1 MRVEQ
6 LYTDCLAEAA
16 YYIES
21 NGEAVIIDPLRESS
35 PYLELANKSGAKI
48 KYIFETHFH
57 ADFVSGHI
65 DLAHKTG
72 ADIVF
77 GPTAKADFKIIEA
90 KDNQV
95 FKVGEVTITV
105 LHTPGHTME
114 SMTLLLKD
122 ENNKDY
128 AIFSG
133 DTLFLGDVGRPDL
146 AVKSDL
152 TQADLAT
159 HLFHSLR
166 NKIMPLADDVIVY
179 PGHGAGSAC
188 GKNLSTDTVDT
199 LGNQKKTNYALRA
212 DMTVEEFV
220 AEVTAGLKT
229 PPQYF
234 PNNVKLN
241 KKGYESVD
249 VVLERG
255 TQALSVAK
263 VKAHIESGDVLIL
276 DTRSREDFSEAHI
289 PNAWFIGLSGS
300 FAPWVGALV
309 KNINQKIIIVAD
321 SGKEKEVATRL
332 SRVGYDGTIGFLNG
346 GVEAWINSGEPT
358 ENLKN
363 IHASSL
369 KDSISTVEILDV
381 RKDTEYFS
389 KRVNTNSIL
398 NLPLENIH
406 ESLDMIDANKTY
418 HTHCLG
424 GYRSVIAISIL
435 KSKGFHNFINI
446 LGGINALEEENID
459 LTDYVCPSNMTE

>member
-1 MRVEQ
+1 MIVEQ
-6 LYTDCLAEAA
+6 LYTNCLAEAA

-21 NGEAVIIDPLRESS
+21 NGEAAIIDPLRESS

-65 DLAHKTG
+65 DLAKKTG
-72 ADIVF
+72 ADIIF
-77 GPTAKADFKIIEA
+77 GPTAKADFKITVAE
-90 KDNQV
+90 DNQV
-95 FKVGEVTITV
+95 FKIGNVTITV

-122 ENNKDY
+122 ENGKDH

-152 TQADLAT
+152 TQSDLAT

-234 PNNVKLN
+234 PNNVRLN
-241 KKGYESVD
+241 KQGYESVD

-255 TQALSVAK
+255 TNPLSVDQ
-263 VKAHIESGDVLIL
+263 VKMFTNDSDILIL
-276 DTRSREDFSEAHI
+276 DTRSREDFCQAHI
-289 PNAWFIGLSGS
+289 PNSWFIGLDGG
-300 FAPWVGALV
+300 FAPWVGALI
-309 KNINQKIIIVAD
+309 KDINQKIVIIAD

-332 SRVGYDGTIGFLNG
+332 SRVGYDNTLGFLNG
-346 GVEAWINSGEPT
+346 GLNAWKEAGLPT
-358 ENLKN
+358 ENIESIEASALKGSIEN
-363 IHASSL
+363 IE
-369 KDSISTVEILDV
+369 VLDV

-389 KRVNTNSIL
+389 KRVNSDLTL
-398 NLPLENIH
+398 NVPLEGIEANI
-406 ESLDMIDANKTY
+406 EKVNPNKTY
-418 HTHCLG
+418 YTHCLG

-435 KSKGFHNFINI
+435 KSKGLHNFVNI
-446 LGGINALEEENID
+446 PGGINALEEAEIN
-459 LTDYVCPSNMTE
+459 LTDFVCPSEMTE

>member
-1 MRVEQ
+1 MKVEQ
-6 LYTDCLAEAA
+6 LYTNCLAEAA

-65 DLAHKTG
+65 DLARKTG

-95 FKVGEVTITV
+95 FKIGEVTITV

-166 NKIMPLADDVIVY
+166 DKIMPLADDVIVY

-220 AEVTAGLKT
+220 TEVTAGLKT

-263 VKAHIESGDVLIL
+263 VKAHIQDDDVLII
-276 DTRSREDFSEAHI
+276 DTRSREDFSQAHI
-289 PNAWFIGLSGS
+289 PNSWFIGLSGS

-321 SGKEKEVATRL
+321 LGKEKEVATRL
-332 SRVGYDGTIGFLNG
+332 SRVGYDHTIGFLNG
-346 GVEAWINSGEPT
+346 GIEAWIKSGEPT
-358 ENLKN
+358 GNLKN
-363 IHASSL
+363 INALSL
-369 KDSISTVEILDV
+369 KESISTVEILDV

-389 KRVNTNSIL
+389 KRVKSESIL

-406 ESLDMIDANKTY
+406 DNFEQLDANKTY
-418 HTHCLG
+418 YTHCLG

-435 KSKGFHNFINI
+435 KSKGFHNFVNI
-446 LGGINALEEENID
+446 LGGINALEQENIN